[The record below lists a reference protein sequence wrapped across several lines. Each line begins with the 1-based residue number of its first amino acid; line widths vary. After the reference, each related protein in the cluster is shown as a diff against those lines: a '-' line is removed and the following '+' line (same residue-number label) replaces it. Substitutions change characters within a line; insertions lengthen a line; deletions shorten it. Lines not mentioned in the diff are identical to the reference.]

1 MICLFCFAA
10 CGDTDYGALSVADI
24 ENLKIGETRGGDSRR
39 VFGCGIRSAIEYEFK
54 CNAIQIEDGKVTALS
69 GGRTVSVTAKTES
82 KFRTAMFVRLSP
94 TKQLQF

>member
-10 CGDTDYGALSVADI
+10 CGNADYGALSVADI
-24 ENLKIGETRGGDSRR
+24 ENLKIGETQGISA
-39 VFGCGIRSAIEYEFK
+39 VFSDAEYASAIEYEFK